1 MPKLEISSSVASEI
15 VVLGEQNFS
24 KKSSTDVEAVFF
36 VLKKMN
42 FLEWLKSN
50 WNQKLLKV

>member
-42 FLEWLKSN
+42 FLE
-50 WNQKLLKV
+50 